1 MFEKLHQDKAA
12 PIKLDLKDIKIL
24 YELGLDGRQSI
35 SKLAKK
41 VQLSKQGVKYKI
53 EKLTKEGVIE
63 GYLAVIDLYRLGYVL
78 HRVFFRFQYITR
90 EQMIEIIDFAKN
102 HPNISAIQQFFGA
115 WDMALIIS
123 AKNVF
128 EFNQVLKTV
137 YEKFENLIK
146 GEMITIITDIHQ
158 FRHTYAD
165 DKYEGAASL
174 HLGGELGTE
183 IIDEFD
189 EKILQLLAS
198 DGRIPLFEIA
208 RQLDASDKKVVYRIK
223 KLIERKI
230 LLGFTVLLNKD
241 KLDLEQYKIF
251 LTLKNTSQEREREL
265 ISHCKFN
272 KQIIQLTKI
281 LGRNAIE
288 IDCVVHNKK
297 EAQQILEEIQLKYAD
312 IISNTLTAVV
322 VSEKQIH
329 YLPRK

>member
-1 MFEKLHQDKAA
+1 MLERLPQEKTT

-24 YELGLDGRQSI
+24 YELGLEGRQSI

-78 HRVFFRFQYITR
+78 HRVFFRFQYVSR
-90 EQMIEIIDFAKN
+90 EQMKEIIDFAKN
-102 HPNISAIQQFFGA
+102 HPNISSIQQFFGA

-128 EFNQVLKTV
+128 EFNNVLRSF
-137 YEKFENLIK
+137 YEKFDNLVK
-146 GEMITIITDIHQ
+146 GEMITILTDIYQ

-165 DKYEGAASL
+165 QKYEGATTL
-174 HLGGELGTE
+174 HLGGELGLET
-183 IIDEFD
+183 IDEFD
-189 EKILQLLAS
+189 EKILQLLAG

-208 RQLDASDKKVVYRIK
+208 RQLDVSDKKVVYRIK

-251 LTLKNTSQEREREL
+251 LTLKNTSSEKEKDL
-265 ISHCKFN
+265 IAHCKFN
-272 KQIIQLTKI
+272 KQVIQLTKV
-281 LGRNAIE
+281 LGRNALE
-288 IDCVVHNKK
+288 VDCVVHSKK
-297 EAQQILEEIQLKYAD
+297 EAQQIIEEIQVKFAD
-312 IISNTLTAVV
+312 VISNTLTAVV
-322 VSEKQIH
+322 TSEKQIH